1 MKRVSIIFVI
11 ALAAFLAACGQ
22 APAAEPTPANAGE
35 VLPVVVSASGKLMPE
50 RWATLAFQAGGQVV
64 DVSVEAG
71 DEVKAGDVLAQL
83 GDVDARLAV
92 AQAEAALAQAE
103 AQLAQLKAGARPEEI
118 AVAEGAVKAAD
129 ANVWAASA
137 QLARLQSGAQ
147 AADIAVAEAALA
159 AAAMELKTAQD
170 VYDRIKE
177 IGGTPEEQARAAL
190 NTATHAHR
198 AAQERVDQ
206 LKAGATKDELDVM
219 RANLAAAQAQ
229 RDAAQAQLDRI
240 KAGATPEQIAVAE
253 AGVKQA
259 QAALD
264 TAKAQLAKLQVVAPF
279 DGTVGAVFVREGES
293 IAPSQPVVT
302 IGDLGT
308 LRVET
313 TDLGEV
319 DVARVQ
325 VGQPAQVTFD
335 ALPGATFPGLVT
347 TIAPMST
354 PGQGGVNY
362 TATIDMDEIDPAL
375 RWGMTAFVDIQVDR

>member
-147 AADIAVAEAALA
+147 AADIAAAEAVLA
-159 AAAMELKTAQD
+159 AAAFELK
-170 VYDRIKE
+170 
-177 IGGTPEEQARAAL
+177 
-190 NTATHAHR
+190 
-198 AAQERVDQ
+198 
-206 LKAGATKDELDVM
+206 
-219 RANLAAAQAQ
+219 
-229 RDAAQAQLDRI
+229 
-240 KAGATPEQIAVAE
+240 
-253 AGVKQA
+253 
-259 QAALD
+259 
-264 TAKAQLAKLQVVAPF
+264 
-279 DGTVGAVFVREGES
+279 S
-293 IAPSQPVVT
+293 
-302 IGDLGT
+302 
-308 LRVET
+308 
-313 TDLGEV
+313 
-319 DVARVQ
+319 
-325 VGQPAQVTFD
+325 
-335 ALPGATFPGLVT
+335 
-347 TIAPMST
+347 TIASK
-354 PGQGGVNY
+354 
-362 TATIDMDEIDPAL
+362 
-375 RWGMTAFVDIQVDR
+375 R

>member
-302 IGDLGT
+302 LGDLST